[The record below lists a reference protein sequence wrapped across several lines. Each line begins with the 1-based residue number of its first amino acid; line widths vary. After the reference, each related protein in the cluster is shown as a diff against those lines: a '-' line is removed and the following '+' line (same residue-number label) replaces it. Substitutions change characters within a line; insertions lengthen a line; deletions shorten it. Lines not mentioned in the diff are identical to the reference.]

1 MRQHNLLGPLS
12 SKSDGPPR
20 TQVKPEF
27 AGINCLGRNNA
38 ACIKLFNRYLG
49 WRDAC
54 INRFDRGNMRLIS
67 IVVNFCVVRV
77 IEFLR
82 NTKLFQSIL
91 AS

>member
-1 MRQHNLLGPLS
+1 MRQHNLLGPHS
-12 SKSDGPPR
+12 GESDGPPR
-20 TQVKPEF
+20 THKSEF
-27 AGINCLGRNNA
+27 AGINCLGWKDA
-38 ACIKLFNRYLG
+38 SCIKLFNRYLG

-54 INRFDRGNMRLIS
+54 INRFDRGSMRLIS

-82 NTKLFQSIL
+82 NAKLFQSFL

>member
-1 MRQHNLLGPLS
+1 MRKHNLLGPHS
-12 SKSDGPPR
+12 SESDGPPR

-27 AGINCLGRNNA
+27 AGINCLGWKDA
-38 ACIKLFNRYLG
+38 ARMKLLNRYLG

-54 INRFDRGNMRLIS
+54 INRFDRGSMRLIS

-82 NTKLFQSIL
+82 NAKPFKSLL